1 MMNISELTTAD
12 SDIVRLMLEAQGE
25 RAVAFDLGGVL
36 IDGGVMSSTGEN
48 GAFLMLEERF
58 GIPHAVGAQIW
69 HDLLDVSERGDMSE
83 AAVFEALAAAGDTC
97 DPSAVRQA
105 LLDMAYP
112 VSSTVSVLEYL
123 HERGW
128 RTAAA
133 SNHLMEWA
141 AEWENRFSWFKL
153 LDTVVISSDIGVRKP
168 SSEFFAELSRRMG
181 VTGAWFVDDRME
193 NVQGAERSGFR
204 GVWWLLT
211 AYGTRNSPQLIKQR
225 SDKAH

>member
-1 MMNISELTTAD
+1 MNMSELTVAD
-12 SDIVRLMLEAQGE
+12 SDMVQLMLEAQGE
-25 RAVAFDLGGVL
+25 RAIAFDIGGVL

-48 GAFLMLEERF
+48 GAFLTLEERF

-69 HDLLDVSERGDMSE
+69 HDLLDVSERGDISE

-133 SNHLMEWA
+133 SNHLMGWA
-141 AEWENRFSWFKL
+141 AEWRNRFSWFRL

-168 SSEFFAELSRRMG
+168 SSEFFTELSRRMG
-181 VTGAWFVDDRME
+181 VAGAWFVDDRME

-204 GVWWLLT
+204 GVWVAPNGSWHPQFT
-211 AYGTRNSPQLIKQR
+211 AIN
-225 SDKAH
+225 

>member
-1 MMNISELTTAD
+1 MMNISELTVAD

-25 RAVAFDLGGVL
+25 RAVAFDIGGVL

-48 GAFLMLEERF
+48 GAFLTLEERF
-58 GIPHAVGAQIW
+58 GIPHAMGAQIW

-83 AAVFEALAAAGDTC
+83 AAVFEALAAAGDDC

-133 SNHLMEWA
+133 SNHLMGWA

-181 VTGAWFVDDRME
+181 VTGAWFVDDRLE
-193 NVQGAERSGFR
+193 NVRGAERSGFR
-204 GVWWLLT
+204 GIWVAPDGAWHPQSTTIGLST
-211 AYGTRNSPQLIKQR
+211 A
-225 SDKAH
+225 